1 MRVCAF
7 PADCP
12 PGCPDSIPIAFRAD
26 QLHDEPRIVAGRHIF
41 PKLGGF
47 AQRGHHDIDL
57 AVVVEIGAIIA
68 P

>member
-1 MRVCAF
+1 VVVLIAH
-7 PADCP
+7 PAVP
-12 PGCPDSIPIAFRAD
+12 IPSRLLFAPISFTMSHVLSPG
-26 QLHDEPRIVAGRHIF
+26 HIF